1 MICEQ
6 RLKMRRSRKGANV
19 ALKELEMLTQ
29 ELKKLTQKLRGEV
42 DRTSRM
48 ALITDIQ
55 TVLSKIHKGA
65 HG

>member
-1 MICEQ
+1 M
-6 RLKMRRSRKGANV
+6 

-29 ELKKLTQKLRGEV
+29 ELKRLTSKLRGEV
-42 DRTSRM
+42 DRVSRM

-55 TVLSKIHKGA
+55 KVLSKIHKGA